1 MSNKRKSTELK
12 VLKGTFRK
20 HREGAGGPLCECN
33 EIPLPPD
40 FLSEEAL
47 KEWNRIAP
55 KLYEAGLLT
64 SMDRTAFAIY
74 CQAYG
79 RYRQA
84 LSEMQ
89 GQELVISTKAGN
101 QVRNPLLRI
110 ADQAAEL
117 LLKVAKQFGMT
128 PASRSKVSA
137 KQKKTKDQWENF

>member
-64 SMDRTAFAIY
+64 SMDRTAFAVY
-74 CQAYG
+74 CLAYG

-84 LSEMQ
+84 LSKMQ
-89 GQELVISTKAGN
+89 ENFVIVTKAGN
-101 QVRNPLLRI
+101 EVRNPLLRV
-110 ADQAAEL
+110 ADAAAEQV
-117 LLKVAKQFGMT
+117 LKIAKQFGMT
-128 PASRSKVSA
+128 PASRSKVLA
-137 KQKKTKDQWENF
+137 KKMKAKDQWEEF